1 MAKDFSISSKVLDT
15 DKYVYREE
23 RDLAKTQVDW
33 GTISKNLTDT
43 INTVRDERETQKAEI
58 EKANTEAMN
67 RAGEFDQYNS
77 KSLNESVLEGSE
89 WAKNALSVQMDL
101 VRRGL
106 VTPGENQRYQQRV
119 SDSFTFL
126 KKNLSSFEADFNENN
141 RRAEENESNTYE
153 QAVNGSVAGLGVL
166 KNWKLSGNAATGEL
180 AYVRTGNDPAT
191 GKPYDPNNPA
201 NQTSLG
207 TIGVRATN
215 RSDYT
220 STTEMAQVEVEALG
234 EVINST
240 LLNNQAVRTIEDW
253 RDLDESEEM
262 MTGLVKTLTS
272 TRAKIASIAQDKL
285 GFTAEAYKQDWT
297 DKELAEDPDRVRL
310 IPDPSGSGDLI
321 PDYSP
326 EQIARVEE
334 AARLSLESQIDQK
347 IKTVKGFAEQKESTL
362 EASQTRELE
371 VAHGYMN
378 SLRDFIILGE
388 AGASSGA
395 QNLVNEVNKNLGEG
409 ESRIETIDREVD
421 AAGKVTSFIIRRADK
436 TSKPINVKGMNT
448 TQAMRALYGNAT
460 PKGAPWDTALKEY
473 DVDMSNDV
481 FGEGAAGGTGSLE
494 DYPTIDAA
502 ASRSLGGSEQTPLNY
517 IQGELGGDINRYND
531 PQVQIKEVYENVIQ
545 AILPSEMYDDVMSTD
560 TGQGDGGIR
569 LEFPTET
576 TVIDGVSYEPGDMVI
591 RIGKTTGKIPDYK
604 GGDEWTDDKTIFQYD
619 IIKDIANKERARLE
633 EARFGN
639 RGGGSSSGGGGTPA
653 PSDIRIKNNINLVG
667 TSPNGHNIYTFMYKD
682 PSKHLEGVYQ
692 GVMAQEVPHAT
703 VQVGEELWVD
713 YNKLDVDFIKVS

>member
-67 RAGEFDQYNS
+67 RAGEFDQYNN
-77 KSLNESVLEGSE
+77 KTLNESVLEGSE
-89 WAKNALSVQMDL
+89 WAKNALSVQMDQ

-106 VTPGENQRYQQRV
+106 ITPGENQRYQQRV

-153 QAVNGSVAGLGVL
+153 QAINGSVAGLGVL

-220 STTEMAQVEVEALG
+220 STTEMAQAEVGALA

-240 LLNNQAVRTIEDW
+240 LLDNQAVRTIEDW
-253 RDLDESEEM
+253 RDLDKNEDM
-262 MTGLVKTLTS
+262 ITGLVATLTS

-285 GFTAEAYKQDWT
+285 GFTPETYNQSWSDE
-297 DKELAEDPDRVRL
+297 ELAEDPDKVRL

-347 IKTVKGFAEQKESTL
+347 IKTVKGFDPDSPAKAGARKEQSSSFGYIDQTMEVITGDNTEFNSAASSLKTAWDKANPDNPMDADNPIDRSTDPDYIL
-362 EASQTRELE
+362 VNYANGEVERIAKFELDSNGDQILDADGNP
-371 VAHGYMN
+371 VAVSDDLLVQNLLTKVAPVTGSTQGLMDEYLQEN
-378 SLRDFIILGE
+378 PDGLVDRGGRGE
-388 AGASSGA
+388 A
-395 QNLVNEVNKNLGEG
+395 
-409 ESRIETIDREVD
+409 
-421 AAGKVTSFIIRRADK
+421 TSYQGTGDK
-436 TSKPINVKGMNT
+436 TIE
-448 TQAMRALYGNAT
+448 
-460 PKGAPWDTALKEY
+460 DT
-473 DVDMSNDV
+473 
-481 FGEGAAGGTGSLE
+481 
-494 DYPTIDAA
+494 
-502 ASRSLGGSEQTPLNY
+502 SLGNKMILVEGSPMNVGDRLLAISQQEGSDEEQLAEY
-517 IQGELGGDINRYND
+517 
-531 PQVQIKEVYENVIQ
+531 
-545 AILPSEMYDDVMSTD
+545 
-560 TGQGDGGIR
+560 
-569 LEFPTET
+569 T
-576 TVIDGVSYEPGDMVI
+576 TVINSILSSELKDITANFEVSSEDITTGVGNRNFITVTIDGVPTEIEFDTVDDSAKLQSEVQKAINAAKKKI
-591 RIGKTTGKIPDYK
+591 R
-604 GGDEWTDDKTIFQYD
+604 DKRS
-619 IIKDIANKERARLE
+619 K
-633 EARFGN
+633 
-639 RGGGSSSGGGGTPA
+639 SSTSNNSGG
-653 PSDIRIKNNINLVG
+653 
-667 TSPNGHNIYTFMYKD
+667 
-682 PSKHLEGVYQ
+682 
-692 GVMAQEVPHAT
+692 
-703 VQVGEELWVD
+703 
-713 YNKLDVDFIKVS
+713 KVRT